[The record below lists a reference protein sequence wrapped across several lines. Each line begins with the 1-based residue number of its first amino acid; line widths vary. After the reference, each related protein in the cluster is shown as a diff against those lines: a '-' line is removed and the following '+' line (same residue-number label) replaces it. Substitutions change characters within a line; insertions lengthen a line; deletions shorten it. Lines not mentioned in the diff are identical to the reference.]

1 MFPFDDVIM
10 RLFDAKPLTNNSDND
25 DDTIAIHRVYFQ
37 TISQKYI
44 QQWILYMKKM
54 LIYCQEHG
62 EDKILLK
69 THALKHELLWYAVEK
84 SGINQQFS
92 VGMYVLKYCFCQVQ

>member
-44 QQWILYMKKM
+44 QQWIVYIWRKCLFTAKNM
-54 LIYCQEHG
+54 G
-62 EDKILLK
+62 KIKFCSKHMHLNMNFYDMQLK
-69 THALKHELLWYAVEK
+69 SLE
-84 SGINQQFS
+84 
-92 VGMYVLKYCFCQVQ
+92 